1 MDNNRF
7 YQFDL
12 CRVLCV
18 IWIVGF
24 WHLQYYV
31 SESYRLQGV
40 AYECCK
46 IITNC
51 ILACF
56 TFLSGFFLS
65 KYKFSSIED
74 VGMFY
79 KKRLLR
85 FFPLLLVSVLS
96 LVCIGGGLV
105 SQIIPTMLGYSL
117 FTLRPIQTL
126 WYFSMLIFFYFFTPI
141 LKFTASNRTKITW
154 SVILIVLFVV
164 ISLKYADVRLLMYFP
179 FYVIGLNIEKDTF
192 WKILK
197 RNFCIVWFLLFFAS
211 LVCSLSD
218 SMYVCMYVCMASGVL
233 FLLSLSILLYHP
245 MLERTI
251 TIMAY
256 ASMCAYLFHRQLY
269 GIIAYSIKHFS
280 SIDYMPLLVAICS
293 VCVLFGISWFV
304 QFQYDKLVKKY
315 VNGY

>member
-1 MDNNRF
+1 MNNNRL

-12 CRVLCV
+12 CRVICV

-24 WHLQYYV
+24 WHLQYYL

-40 AYECCK
+40 VYEYCK

-65 KYKFSSIED
+65 KYTFSSKSDIS
-74 VGMFY
+74 MFY
-79 KKRLLR
+79 KKRLFR
-85 FFPLLLVSVLS
+85 FFPLLLASVLS
-96 LVCIGGGLV
+96 LVCIGGGHV
-105 SQIIPTMLGYSL
+105 SQIIPTMFGYSL
-117 FTLRPIQTL
+117 FMSRPIQTL
-126 WYFSMLIFFYFFTPI
+126 WYFSMLILFYFLTPI
-141 LKFTASNRTKITW
+141 LKFTISNSTKTAWGI
-154 SVILIVLFVV
+154 IFIFLFVA

-179 FYVIGLNIEKDTF
+179 FYVIGLNIEKDSF
-192 WKILK
+192 LKIIK
-197 RNFCIVWFLLFFAS
+197 RKFCFVWLLLFFIS
-211 LVCSLSD
+211 LVCAYNG
-218 SMYVCMYVCMASGVL
+218 MYVCMYVCMYSGFL
-233 FLLSLSILLYHP
+233 CLLSLSMSLYHP
-245 MLERTI
+245 MIERTI
-251 TIMAY
+251 TVLAY

-269 GIIAYSIKHFS
+269 GIIVFCIRYFS